1 MHDPYQNLD
10 NNYFKSVYFNTFVV
24 HFRSIKERRSCVLF
38 GKKDK
43 IKDIKNPEHVLLLCS
58 YCIRI

>member
-38 GKKDK
+38 GKKDE
-43 IKDIKNPEHVLLLCS
+43 IKDIKKTQNMFCYYVV
-58 YCIRI
+58 IV